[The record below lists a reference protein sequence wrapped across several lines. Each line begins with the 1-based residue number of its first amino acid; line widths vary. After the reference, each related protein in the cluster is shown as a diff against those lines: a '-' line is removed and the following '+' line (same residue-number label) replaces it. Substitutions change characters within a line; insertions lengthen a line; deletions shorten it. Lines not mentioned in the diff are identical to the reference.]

1 MSTVLTDEQRQM
13 VLANVPLV
21 EHIVNRVSA
30 NLPASHSR
38 DDLVQTGILGLIS
51 ATARFD
57 PEAGAAFSTFAGR
70 RIEGAIIDLLRSNDW
85 APRSVR
91 RAERQLSTAEDK
103 LGTDHTPTVTELT
116 SELGCSPAEL
126 QQLRNDIAKARLDSL
141 DRPVRSEDSPIP
153 LADPGRRT
161 DEQVADDELLGYL
174 RNGVSLLPERHRTV
188 IVGFFF
194 EGRTATELGALLG
207 VTQSRASQIK
217 EEALRML
224 RAGLNEAY
232 SESDPLGPEPET
244 AASLTERQRVYA
256 KAVADS
262 APWPS
267 SAVPTGQPP
276 PNPAPERPNQRRIP
290 SSTENGRPPPQPR
303 GRAGSPTLAN
313 APPREFS
320 G

>member
-30 NLPASHSR
+30 NLPASYSR

-51 ATARFD
+51 ATTRFD
-57 PEAGAAFSTFAGR
+57 PDAGAAFSTFAGR
-70 RIEGAIIDLLRSNDW
+70 RIEGAIIDLLRRNDW

-91 RAERQLSTAEDK
+91 RAERQLGAAEERI
-103 LGTDHTPTVTELT
+103 GADHTPTVTELT
-116 SELGCSPAEL
+116 AELGCSTAEL
-126 QQLRNDIAKARLDSL
+126 RQLRNDIAKARLDSL
-141 DRPVRSEDSPIP
+141 DRPVRVEESPIP
-153 LADPGRRT
+153 LASTVADHGRRT
-161 DEQVADDELLGYL
+161 EEQVTDDELLGYL
-174 RNGVSLLPERHRTV
+174 RNGVALLPERHRTV

-217 EEALRML
+217 EEAIRML
-224 RAGLNEAY
+224 RAGMEEAY
-232 SESDPLGPEPET
+232 RDPEPASPAT
-244 AASLTERQRVYA
+244 GSPVSLTERQRVYA

-262 APWPS
+262 HPW
-267 SAVPTGQPP
+267 
-276 PNPAPERPNQRRIP
+276 
-290 SSTENGRPPPQPR
+290 
-303 GRAGSPTLAN
+303 GRAGPPPVAN
-313 APPREFS
+313 APPITTS

>member
-30 NLPASHSR
+30 RLPASYSR

-51 ATARFD
+51 ATSRFD
-57 PEAGAAFSTFAGR
+57 PDAGAAFSTFAGR
-70 RIEGAIIDLLRSNDW
+70 RIEGAIIDLLRRNDW

-91 RAERQLSTAEDK
+91 RAERQLGAAEEK
-103 LGTDHTPTVTELT
+103 LGAEHTPTIAELT
-116 SELGCSPAEL
+116 SELGCSAAEL

-141 DRPVRSEDSPIP
+141 DRPVHSEESPIP
-153 LADPGRRT
+153 LAATVADNGQRT
-161 DEQVADDELLGYL
+161 EEQITDDELLGYL
-174 RNGVSLLPERHRTV
+174 RNGVALLPERHRTV

-217 EEALRML
+217 EEAIRML
-224 RAGLNEAY
+224 RAGMAEAY
-232 SESDPLGPEPET
+232 REAEPPPST
-244 AASLTERQRVYA
+244 SAAGGNPVSLTERQRVYA

-262 APWPS
+262 HPW
-267 SAVPTGQPP
+267 
-276 PNPAPERPNQRRIP
+276 
-290 SSTENGRPPPQPR
+290 
-303 GRAGSPTLAN
+303 GRAGPPPVAN
-313 APPREFS
+313 APPITAS